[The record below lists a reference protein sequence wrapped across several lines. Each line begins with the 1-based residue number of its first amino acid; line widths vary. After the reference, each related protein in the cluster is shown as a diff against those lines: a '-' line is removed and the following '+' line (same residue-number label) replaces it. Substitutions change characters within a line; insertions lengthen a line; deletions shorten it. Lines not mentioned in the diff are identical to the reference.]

1 MRWAKHIAP
10 TEEQQTFLV
19 DRTIMVASCD
29 PDSLE
34 DGPID
39 RAMFSLM
46 LEIARFE
53 AHLPVSISAPMPPSE
68 T

>member
-19 DRTIMVASCD
+19 DRTIIVASSD
-29 PDSLE
+29 PDSLVE
-34 DGPID
+34 GPID

-53 AHLPVSISAPMPPSE
+53 AKLPVSISAPTPPPE